1 MSTYVDKAINPK
13 TNEPQLALFV
23 DDYYG
28 SHRYGVGFKDD
39 GTDASLYD
47 TISKNSGY
55 TMYPEDQINLVARVN
70 STTGNSTHKG

>member
-23 DDYYG
+23 DDYFG
-28 SHRYGVGFKDD
+28 SHRYGIGFKDD

-47 TISKNSGY
+47 TIGENSGY
-55 TMYPEDQINLVARVN
+55 TIYPQEQINLVSSVDRTPSNDA
-70 STTGNSTHKG
+70 SQD